1 MNPLSKDKGVFI
13 IYIYK
18 MQNIVMPNTTWLSIS
33 SSPILSSSYGQ
44 MTAQFVSLFQW
55 RKTAT

>member
-18 MQNIVMPNTTWLSIS
+18 MQNIVILTTWLSIS
-33 SSPILSSSYGQ
+33 SSPILSYGQ
-44 MTAQFVSLFQW
+44 MTAQFVSLQCW
-55 RKTAT
+55 YEMGS

>member
-18 MQNIVMPNTTWLSIS
+18 MQNIVILTTWLSIS

-44 MTAQFVSLFQW
+44 MTAQFVSLQCW
-55 RKTAT
+55 HEMGS

>member
-44 MTAQFVSLFQW
+44 FAQFVSLQC
-55 RKTAT
+55 RHEMGS

>member
-13 IYIYK
+13 IFYIYK
-18 MQNIVMPNTTWLSIS
+18 MQNIVILTTWLSIS

-44 MTAQFVSLFQW
+44 FAQFVSLQCW
-55 RKTAT
+55 HEMGS

>member
-18 MQNIVMPNTTWLSIS
+18 MLNIVMLHTTWLSIS
-33 SSPILSSSYGQ
+33 SSPILSYGQ
-44 MTAQFVSLFQW
+44 MTAQIVSLQCW
-55 RKTAT
+55 HEMGS